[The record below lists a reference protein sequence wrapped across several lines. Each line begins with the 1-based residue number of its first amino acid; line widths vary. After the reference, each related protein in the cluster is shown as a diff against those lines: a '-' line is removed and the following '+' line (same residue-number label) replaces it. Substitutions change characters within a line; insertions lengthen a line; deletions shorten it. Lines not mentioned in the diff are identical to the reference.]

1 MNKIPAVA
9 LVAVLA
15 LSACGS
21 STDAEL
27 DADAAAASEATDV
40 AEAPVTLPP
49 PTTEKAAPTTVA
61 PPTTAAPT
69 TAAPTTTAPPVV
81 KGTRTNPWDL
91 NAGDELFIDGTYAAL
106 SFSNMRNVDPSVM
119 VQANRFNDAVP
130 PGFNLV
136 ALDVTATI
144 DPNYE
149 GSYSTINLFW
159 DTELVG
165 AKGIVY
171 EAKGLASGDDP
182 VYNEIQGKPDMLG
195 GASVSGSL
203 YFLAA
208 ADDSDLVI
216 LWDGDEFIVPL
227 AA

>member
-1 MNKIPAVA
+1 MNKIVLAITP
-9 LVAVLA
+9 VAVLT
-15 LSACGS
+15 LTACGS

-27 DADAAAASEATDV
+27 DATAAETIATT
-40 AEAPVTLPP
+40 EAPVTLPP
-49 PTTEKAAPTTVA
+49 PTTEKQTTTTVA
-61 PPTTAAPT
+61 VPTT

-91 NAGDELFIDGTYAAL
+91 NAGDQLSIDGTYAAL
-106 SFSNMRNVDPSVM
+106 SFNNMRNVDPAIM
-119 VQANRFNDAVP
+119 LQANQFNDPVP

-144 DPNYE
+144 DPTYE
-149 GSYSTINLFW
+149 GAYSTSNLMW
-159 DTELVG
+159 STSLVG

-171 EAKGLASGDDP
+171 DAEGLASGDDP

-195 GASVSGSL
+195 GATVSGSL
-203 YFLAA
+203 YFITA
-208 ADDSDLVI
+208 ADDGDLVV
-216 LWDGDEFIVPL
+216 LWNGDEFIVPL